1 MTSYFVA
8 RAHKAV
14 WSQRAFEP
22 SVPSYFV
29 QLSEIK
35 CKRRSR
41 DCQFSFTICCLETT
55 WSFTMTLV
63 MPILCRDDTENNHL
77 YYIGPFCTKKADDK
91 IDVIVNRIVYWALN
105 AFHGLQSNGGNYLP
119 VWIIPKWERL
129 WFDQWFVSV
138 SYDQGQKQSQIQL
151 EVLGHSV
158 RVRWGIKRPRYGSSL
173 LGQIDFIAMDR
184 INLFDVY
191 NVCNINV
198 KTFRIWLKDAT
209 LVLPQIDFIAT
220 YKYCSSIT
228 IYIL

>member
-55 WSFTMTLV
+55 WSFPMTLI

-77 YYIGPFCTKKADDK
+77 YYIGPFCTKKTDDK

-105 AFHGLQSNGGNYLP
+105 AFHGLQSNGGIYLP

-158 RVRWGIKRPRYGSSL
+158 RVRWGIKRPRYGSRMQLHYLDKLILSPWTGSICL
-173 LGQIDFIAMDR
+173 MFIMFAISMLKHSEYGSR
-184 INLFDVY
+184 MQLWCFHKLILSPLT
-191 NVCNINV
+191 NI
-198 KTFRIWLKDAT
+198 A
-209 LVLPQIDFIAT
+209 PP
-220 YKYCSSIT
+220 S
-228 IYIL
+228 